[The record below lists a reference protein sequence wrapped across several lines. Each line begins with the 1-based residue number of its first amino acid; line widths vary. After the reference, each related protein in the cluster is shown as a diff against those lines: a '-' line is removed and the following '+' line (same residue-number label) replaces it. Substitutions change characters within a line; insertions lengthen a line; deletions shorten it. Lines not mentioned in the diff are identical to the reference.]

1 MTMYT
6 RMYTYLHT
14 NALNCSTTTDGHN
27 GKHHMVVVVAVAV
40 AGIAAAVGVVAEVA
54 SSPVADVHGPS
65 RHPAEDVAPSSASP
79 APASTHTRPSACP
92 RRAFLPLHSQQG
104 CRDKEVEE
112 AVYASSQDS
121 GTLGACLARDDE
133 AFLGRLASADVHGR
147 ATSPGSSA

>member
-1 MTMYT
+1 M
-6 RMYTYLHT
+6 L
-14 NALNCSTTTDGHN
+14 
-27 GKHHMVVVVAVAV
+27 VVAAAVVA
-40 AGIAAAVGVVAEVA
+40 AGTAAAVGAVAEVA
-54 SSPVADVHGPS
+54 SSPVADVHVPS
-65 RHPAEDVAPSSASP
+65 RRPAEDVAPSSASP

-92 RRAFLPLHSQQG
+92 HQAFLPQHPQQDS
-104 CRDKEVEE
+104 RDKEVEE